1 LARHP
6 LLRARSRAQGRAKPC
21 HREEF
26 LGRPRLSGLATG
38 TKSPDRG
45 QLNFDRRILDEPVI
59 PGVTLQPKTVSG
71 WTKPASRQPPFRHDF
86 TNPEEPTQAAFSMT
100 GDVSLTDANRRPYP
114 LYVYDTPLRAADG
127 QSLAAGQI
135 ASGSLHQSVAQI
147 FAWPDFFLPD
157 RERRDRLV
165 LTYG

>member
-1 LARHP
+1 
-6 LLRARSRAQGRAKPC
+6 
-21 HREEF
+21 
-26 LGRPRLSGLATG
+26 
-38 TKSPDRG
+38 
-45 QLNFDRRILDEPVI
+45 
-59 PGVTLQPKTVSG
+59 
-71 WTKPASRQPPFRHDF
+71 
-86 TNPEEPTQAAFSMT
+86 MT